1 MGCPSNSYY
10 RMCYEAERIL
20 NEKRECDY
28 SLSRQEVEKYLK
40 EREHNEYF
48 FFNCG
53 IAAANVIH
61 DISENEGNDAFNAA
75 IGGFAM
81 FQELIEVPMKESGK

>member
-10 RMCYEAERIL
+10 RMCYETERIL
-20 NEKRECDY
+20 NAKRECDY
-28 SLSRQEVEKYLK
+28 SLSRQEVEKYIQ
-40 EREHNEYF
+40 ERKHDEYF

-61 DISENEGNDAFNAA
+61 DISENEGNDAFIAA

-81 FQELIEVPMKESGK
+81 FQELIGIPIKEKGE